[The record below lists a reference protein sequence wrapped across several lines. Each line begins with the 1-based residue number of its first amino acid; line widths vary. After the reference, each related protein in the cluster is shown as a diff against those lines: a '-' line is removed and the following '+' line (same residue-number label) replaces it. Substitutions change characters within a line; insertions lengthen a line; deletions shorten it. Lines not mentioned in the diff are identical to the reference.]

1 MQQHSVEIILTM
13 RYHQNFTTFSKWYQ
27 TQDPTNWRRIV
38 TAIYQSWASHKYHI
52 PVSHKW
58 GFYTKKPEKNA
69 FTVIAKDKVD
79 KNARSNTASF
89 HYERISNTVM
99 QLPKA
104 DTTGDSLVIH
114 PINKE
119 DGYDLISVPSIQ
131 HFSTSLSS

>member
-1 MQQHSVEIILTM
+1 MRSQLLPKTKLTRM
-13 RYHQNFTTFSKWYQ
+13 P
-27 TQDPTNWRRIV
+27 DPTLHLFIMKELVRL
-38 TAIYQSWASHKYHI
+38 
-52 PVSHKW
+52 
-58 GFYTKKPEKNA
+58 
-69 FTVIAKDKVD
+69 
-79 KNARSNTASF
+79 
-89 HYERISNTVM
+89 M